1 MYDTVLAALRR
12 GAADE
17 ALPAAQAL
25 VEQQPDDIGALRL
38 LAAAQRL
45 SGDADTAL
53 ATLDRALEHSPENAD
68 LHLERAGL
76 LLQARDLDRAQA
88 ALARSVGLDPNQF
101 PAYIVQA
108 QLALGRGELDEAERL
123 VRTAAR
129 IAPEHPQVSAV
140 EGMLALRRGR
150 PDQALAL
157 LSQASNLAPDEPML
171 RHALGFA
178 YLAKGHLAFAEQ
190 AFRGVLQTTPNHP
203 PLRALVADLV
213 RQQGR
218 PAEAADELAPL
229 LESDAA
235 APALHRLVGELEL
248 EAGRV
253 DAAIP
258 RLKHALAW
266 LPGDRRTLSA
276 LLGAWQQREDRED
289 ARSTLDA
296 ALATHP
302 QSADLWLA
310 RLGVEPFAGDEARGV
325 IERWLVAMPDHV
337 PALVARMTLL
347 DAAGDA
353 EGAERSAQR
362 VVEVEPGHTQ
372 AEMRL
377 LDALMKREPDA
388 AIARLRTLIDGATD
402 PQVLRTLRHL
412 LGFALDRADRPAEAV
427 AAWMALQQ
435 EVAAERLAPPPAT
448 GFDGP
453 WPALAPLPDPAPG
466 VLLMWGAPGSMVE
479 RLVRTFDLGG
489 APMLTDRFGGR
500 PPDDPLQRFETPR
513 ALADGSLD
521 GAYLVA
527 QWRAALPAR
536 GIADRN
542 VFDWLPHWDNALLLA
557 LRPHLPEAVAMIA
570 LRDPRDMLL
579 DWLAFGSPLPLRFDA
594 PAAAAGWL
602 AAALAQVADLH
613 EQDLFPH
620 RLVRLDGIED
630 DPRGVAQ
637 ALADALAIDV
647 PVAPIPSFGPGRLP
661 SGHWQRFAG
670 VLDEAFDVLAPVAAR
685 LGYTA

>member
-1 MYDTVLAALRR
+1 MYDTVLDALRR

-17 ALPAAQAL
+17 ARASAQAL
-25 VEQQPDDIGALRL
+25 VESQPDDLRALRL

-45 SGDADTAL
+45 SGDADAAL
-53 ATLDRALEHSPENAD
+53 ATLDRALERAPEDAD

-150 PDQALAL
+150 PDHALEL

-171 RHALGFA
+171 RHSLGFA

-190 AFRGVLQTTPNHP
+190 AFRGVLQTAPGHLP
-203 PLRALVADLV
+203 MRALVADIV
-213 RQQGR
+213 RRQGR

-229 LESDAA
+229 LDGPDAS
-235 APALHRLVGELEL
+235 PALHRLVGELEL
-248 EAGRV
+248 EAGRAE
-253 DAAIP
+253 AAMP

-276 LLGAWQQREDRED
+276 LMLAWQERDDRDD

-302 QSADLWLA
+302 QAVDLWLA
-310 RLGVEPFAGDEARGV
+310 RLGIEPFAGPEALAV
-325 IERWLVAMPDHV
+325 IDRWLVAMPDHV
-337 PALVARMTLL
+337 PALVARMTAL
-347 DAAGDA
+347 DASGDA
-353 EGAERSAQR
+353 DGAERMAER
-362 VVEVEPGHTQ
+362 VVALDPGNTQ

-377 LDALMKREPDA
+377 IDGLMKREPETA
-388 AIARLRTLIDGATD
+388 VERVRTLASSAED
-402 PQVLRTLRHL
+402 PQVARSLRHL

-427 AAWMALQQ
+427 EAWLALHRETQ
-435 EVAAERLAPPPAT
+435 AERLAPPPAS
-448 GFDGP
+448 GFAGP
-453 WPALAPLPDPAPG
+453 WPEAAALPENAGG
-466 VLLMWGAPGSMVE
+466 VLLMWGAPGAMVE
-479 RLVRTFDLGG
+479 RLVRTFELGG
-489 APMLTDRFGGR
+489 APMLLDRFGPE
-500 PPDDPLQRFETPR
+500 PPNDPLQRFETPQ
-513 ALADGSLD
+513 ALVAGGLD
-521 GAYLVA
+521 PAYLVA
-527 QWRAALPAR
+527 QWRAALPGR
-536 GIADRN
+536 GSDGRN
-542 VFDWLPHWDNALLLA
+542 AFDWLPHWDNALLLA
-557 LRPHLPEAVAMIA
+557 VRPHMPDAVVMIA

-579 DWLAFGSPLPLRFDA
+579 DWLAFGGPVPLRFDS
-594 PAAAAGWL
+594 PVAAATWL
-602 AAALAQVADLH
+602 AASLEQVADL
-613 EQDLFPH
+613 EAQDLAPH
-620 RLVRLDGIED
+620 RIVRLDGIQD
-630 DPRGVAQ
+630 DPAGVAQ
-637 ALADALAIDV
+637 ALADALGVDV
-647 PVAPIPSFGPGRLP
+647 PVPPMASFGPGRLA

-670 VLDEAFDVLAPVAAR
+670 PLDEAFALLGPVAAR